1 MEDLRLLVF
10 DKFNIKYLDVKK
22 EDWDELIW
30 DFENLILDG
39 KQSTFMPYMAE
50 NLWLAEVKN
59 LTL

>member
-1 MEDLRLLVF
+1 
-10 DKFNIKYLDVKK
+10 LDVAK

-50 NLWLAEVKN
+50 NLWLSEVKF
-59 LTL
+59 LTEA